1 MRRWGLLTEKQLK
14 VLQLRRKGLSY
25 REIAKL
31 FKTSE
36 ENIYILEKRAL
47 TNIRKARETIEALKL
62 MDMAVELKIPRG
74 VKLSELP
81 SRIYRVADGHGIKL
95 NFNYVELLKEVA
107 DKVGEKL
114 GDKMVLE
121 DIMVY
126 IFWDGSMIVE

>member
-1 MRRWGLLTEKQLK
+1 MKRWGLLTEKQMK

-36 ENIYILEKRAL
+36 ENIYILEKRAV
-47 TNIRKARETIEALKL
+47 TNIQKARKTIEALKL
-62 MDMAVELKIPRG
+62 MDMAVELKIPKG
-74 VKLSELP
+74 GKISEVP
-81 SRIYRVADGHGIKL
+81 AKIYRVADEHKIKL
-95 NFNYVELLKEVA
+95 NFNYVELLQEIA
-107 DKVGEKL
+107 DKAGEKL
-114 GDKMVLE
+114 GNKMVLE